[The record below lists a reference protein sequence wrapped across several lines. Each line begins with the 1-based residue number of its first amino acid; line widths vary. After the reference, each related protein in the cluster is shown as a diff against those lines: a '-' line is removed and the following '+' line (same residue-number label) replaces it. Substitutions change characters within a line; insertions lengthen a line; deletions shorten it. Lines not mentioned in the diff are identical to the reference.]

1 MVYYVDFQ
9 YDLLNIQT
17 SSGLLGIVHYN
28 LLIQSYLFDSF
39 GQQFFSTQVK
49 TSGPMGPGCSLLLF
63 DH

>member
-9 YDLLNIQT
+9 HDLLTVQT

-28 LLIQSYLFDSF
+28 LSIQSCLLDIL
-39 GQQFFSTQVK
+39 GQQFFSTQIK

-63 DH
+63 